1 MGGDTRASRRRLVLA
16 ATALACA
23 PRAILAQPAPHVLRV
38 GMLSESTEAARQAAE
53 KRFRERLAQLGYV
66 EGRSLAIESR
76 YANDVVARLPALA
89 AELTAWKPDVI
100 VAVSTPGAI
109 AAKNATST
117 IPVVFIGPADPV
129 GSGIVTNF
137 ARPGGNVT
145 GFSPMQAEIGAK
157 WIEILRQIVP
167 QARRA
172 AYLTD
177 TGNSG
182 EMLVF
187 EQLRARATALGAT
200 VEVFDGVQPGNLD
213 RSFEALSRGR
223 FDGLVVALTPAL
235 LAHRD
240 RIIRF
245 AEQSRLPAIYAR
257 REYPDA
263 GGLISYGADAWAL
276 YVRAADY
283 VHRIAQGAKPGDL
296 PVERPTLVKMVVN
309 QRAARMLGIKI
320 PQAVLVVADEV
331 ID

>member
-1 MGGDTRASRRRLVLA
+1 MRAFRRRLVLA
-16 ATALACA
+16 AAALACA
-23 PRAILAQPAPHVLRV
+23 PRAILAQPATRVLRV
-38 GMLSESTEAARQAAE
+38 GMLSESTEGARQAAE

-66 EGRSLAIESR
+66 EGRTLAIESR

-89 AELTAWKPDVI
+89 AELIAWKPDVI
-100 VAVSTPGAI
+100 VAVSTPGAV

-117 IPVVFIGPADPV
+117 LPVVFIGPADPV
-129 GSGIVTNF
+129 GSGIVANLG
-137 ARPGGNVT
+137 RPGGNVT

-157 WIEILRQIVP
+157 WIELLRELVP

-187 EQLRARATALGAT
+187 ESLRARATALGAT
-200 VEVFDGVQPGNLD
+200 VEAFDGVQPGNLD

-257 REYPDA
+257 REYPEA
-263 GGLISYGADAWAL
+263 GGLLSYGADAWAL

-296 PVERPTLVKMVVN
+296 PVERPTVVKMVVN
-309 QRAARMLGIKI
+309 QRTARAQAIRL
-320 PQAVLVVADEV
+320 PQSILVAADEV